1 MISVVYHLVIAP
13 LIYLNPGSSGTLAS
27 ADGTE
32 VMLLRIVCG
41 NL

>member
-1 MISVVYHLVIAP
+1 MISVVCGLVIAP
-13 LIYLNPGSSGTLAS
+13 LLYLNPGSTGTLAS

-41 NL
+41 NF